1 MKEAKVNNQL
11 QVFKNHKFGEMRA
24 LEINEEPW
32 LVGKDIAEILQY
44 KEPHKAITR
53 HVDQDDRM
61 KYPVIDNLGRTQYTW
76 VINESGFYSLVLSSE
91 LPGAKEFKKWVTKEV
106 LPSIRKHGAYMTP
119 EKIEE
124 VLLNPDTIIQ
134 LATTLKKEQ
143 QKRIQAERQ
152 IEEQKPKVLFA
163 DAVTASKSSILV
175 GELAKILR
183 QNGIDTGQNRLFQWL
198 RDNGYL
204 IKRKGTDYNMP
215 TQYSMDLGLFEVK
228 ETVITHADGH
238 TSISK
243 TPKVTGK
250 GQIYFI
256 NKFKEIQNRE
266 KNAYTYPAG
275 RTARGR

>member
-1 MKEAKVNNQL
+1 MSNL
-11 QVFKNHKFGEMRA
+11 QVFQNNEFGEIRT
-24 LEINEEPW
+24 LLINNIPYF
-32 LVGKDIAEILQY
+32 VATDIAKVLGY
-44 KEPHKAITR
+44 KNPRDAVNRHCRWVVKHDVPHPQSKDKTIK
-53 HVDQDDRM
+53 VNCI
-61 KYPVIDNLGRTQYTW
+61 P
-76 VINESGFYSLVLSSE
+76 ESDLYRLIVNSE
-91 LPGAKEFKKWVTKEV
+91 LPAAQEFEHWVFEEV

-124 VLLNPDTIIQ
+124 ALLNPDTIIQ
-134 LATTLKKEQ
+134 LATTLKEEQ

-152 IEEQKPKVLFA
+152 LEEQKPKVIFA
-163 DAVTASKSSILV
+163 DAVSTSRTSILV
-175 GELAKILR
+175 GELAKIMR